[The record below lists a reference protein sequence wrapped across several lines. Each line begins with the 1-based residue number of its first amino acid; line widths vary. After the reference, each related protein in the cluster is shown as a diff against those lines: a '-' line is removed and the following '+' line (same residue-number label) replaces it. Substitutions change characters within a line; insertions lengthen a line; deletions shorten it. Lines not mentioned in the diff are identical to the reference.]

1 MRNLNDITT
10 YVDTLTR
17 DDKLKAQLMNT
28 IKDVD
33 KAMCDLSNAMTLVN
47 KMTPDQKTQIE
58 HIVEDTAQTTANL
71 RKFTEKLNKRF
82 LLFRLMF

>member
-1 MRNLNDITT
+1 
-10 YVDTLTR
+10 
-17 DDKLKAQLMNT
+17 
-28 IKDVD
+28 
-33 KAMCDLSNAMTLVN
+33 MTLVN